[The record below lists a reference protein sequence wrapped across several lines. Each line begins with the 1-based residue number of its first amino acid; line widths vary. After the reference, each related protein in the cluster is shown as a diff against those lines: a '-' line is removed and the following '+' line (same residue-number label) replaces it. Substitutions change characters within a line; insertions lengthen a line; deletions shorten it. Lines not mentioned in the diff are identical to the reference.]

1 MKIKI
6 AILEQ
11 DAGYLSRIT
20 NVFNVRYADKLEVYS
35 FTTYEGAMEALDTK
49 RIDVLLADD
58 SFEIDEESLPRRCGF
73 AYLVDSAGI
82 ESVRDCV
89 AICKFQKADLI
100 YKQILGV
107 YSEKAES
114 ISKLS
119 SQVDEDCSVIAFMS
133 PAGGVGTSSIAA
145 ACARR
150 FEGHGVNVFYLNLE
164 KFGTGDAFFSGEG
177 QATLSDVIFSL
188 KGKRTNLQMKLESCL
203 KRDASGVNFFSGS
216 QIALDMI
223 ELNADDILTLL
234 SALKM
239 SGYYKYIILDM
250 DFDMGKEFMKIQ
262 NAIRTIVMVSDGS
275 DFANTKLF
283 RAVEALETLERSS
296 NTALLN
302 RFGVIYNK
310 FRSKGAKT
318 LNELPLATVGGAP
331 LYMDASEQQIIQQLS
346 SMEFFDVLF

>member
-35 FTTYEGAMEALDTK
+35 FTTYDGAMEALDTK

-100 YKQILGV
+100 YKQILGA

-150 FEGHGVNVFYLNLE
+150 FAGHG
-164 KFGTGDAFFSGEG
+164 G
-177 QATLSDVIFSL
+177 
-188 KGKRTNLQMKLESCL
+188 
-203 KRDASGVNFFSGS
+203 
-216 QIALDMI
+216 
-223 ELNADDILTLL
+223 L
-234 SALKM
+234 SADQ
-239 SGYYKYIILDM
+239 YYQ
-250 DFDMGKEFMKIQ
+250 E
-262 NAIRTIVMVSDGS
+262 
-275 DFANTKLF
+275 
-283 RAVEALETLERSS
+283 
-296 NTALLN
+296 
-302 RFGVIYNK
+302 
-310 FRSKGAKT
+310 
-318 LNELPLATVGGAP
+318 
-331 LYMDASEQQIIQQLS
+331 
-346 SMEFFDVLF
+346 